1 MAMKADNPFAFL
13 ADAKPAN
20 LYRLLEKLPLDDA
33 AMVLAN
39 LPPLSTAQVMAYFPD
54 EKQGDLLASMR
65 TARRAGA
72 DAQNSTI
79 AKLRNIAGQ
88 AAAQAPQQQQQQ
100 KPAGVPAPAKP
111 KAEAPTTSPSAR
123 TPGKTISSAYGRT
136 PLPQPQPWK
145 PRTTD
150 ETPINAPARPNRP
163 PPVSGDPAKSPL
175 AKLNIFDFLGLN
187 KNKTPAET
195 PETRD
200 KAGQADLPPFKLN
213 PLQSILGKKKQDDKQ
228 GPREGVVSGKNLKT
242 LKTPRVLGIGKQP
255 PVNPSKNVLP
265 PVKPKAPAGQAP
277 ADGPRRMDGMAI
289 LAAIMRSA
297 TPDVRHNIASDNPEL
312 FRQLKKRMFVFDDLL
327 YSENDALAQI
337 FTVAPLEDA
346 ALALRFAP
354 PALRDRALKAV
365 SPRRAELLKD
375 SAASG
380 SSHRS
385 GLDDIENAQQRVID
399 VAMRLQS
406 AGRILIDPDDPDL
419 AL

>member
-1 MAMKADNPFAFL
+1 MSMKPDNPFAFL
-13 ADAKPAN
+13 ADAKAAN

-39 LPPLSTAQVMAYFPD
+39 LPPLLTAQVMAYFPD

-88 AAAQAPQQQQQQ
+88 AAAQAPQQQQQ
-100 KPAGVPAPAKP
+100 KT
-111 KAEAPTTSPSAR
+111 APTQPEERRPNTSSSPR

-150 ETPINAPARPNRP
+150 ETPINAPARPNQP
-163 PPVSGDPAKSPL
+163 PPVAGDPAKSPL

-195 PETRD
+195 PE
-200 KAGQADLPPFKLN
+200 AGGNTGQGEPPPFKLN
-213 PLQSILGKKKQDDKQ
+213 PLQSILGKKKDDKQ

-255 PVNPSKNVLP
+255 PVNPSKNPLP
-265 PVKPKAPAGQAP
+265 PARPKAPAADAP
-277 ADGPRRMDGMAI
+277 AGGARKMDGMAI

-337 FTVAPLEDA
+337 FTVTPLEDA

-375 SAASG
+375 SASAG
-380 SSHRS
+380 SHSRS
-385 GLDDIENAQQRVID
+385 GMDDIENAQQRVID